1 MIYVRLGKG
10 GPRVSAVGL
19 GFWEIGSTSWK
30 GSEGASVDIV
40 RAAIDNGINFFDT
53 AEVYGM
59 GRSERSLGYA
69 ARTLGLRSDDIVIA
83 TKVAGFRPLRWLV
96 VKAAEASARRLGLRP
111 SLLQLHW
118 PPPAWVP
125 LCEPL
130 RGLEDAVKMGLAE
143 FIGVSNFPG
152 RMLEEA
158 ASCLRSAEI
167 VSDQV
172 EYSLAFRTPE
182 LDVFRTAGKLGASII
197 AYSPLAKGALAG
209 AAAARRVQKM
219 DSRFRE
225 ASQDIEL
232 QEALAKVAMSHGAT
246 KAQVALSWIVS
257 KGAVPIPGTTK
268 PGRVAE
274 LARSAELRL
283 ADDELSLLDRT
294 SSKYVTMWGKGYSNL
309 RMLRFI
315 PCGLQYLGVKA
326 MGGA

>member
-1 MIYVRLGKG
+1 MIYVKLGKG
-10 GPRVSAVGL
+10 GPKVSAIGL
-19 GFWEIGSTSWK
+19 GFWEIGSTSWR
-30 GSEGASVDIV
+30 GSEEVSVNIV
-40 RAAIDNGINFFDT
+40 RAAVNNGISFFDT

-59 GRSERSLGYA
+59 GRSERSLGNA
-69 ARTLGLRSDDIVIA
+69 VKTLGLRPDDIVVA

-96 VKAAEASARRLGLRP
+96 AKAAEASARRLGLRP

-130 RGLEDAVKMGLAE
+130 RGLEDAAKRGLTE

-152 RMLEEA
+152 HMLEEA

-182 LDVFRTAGKLGASII
+182 LDVFRTAEKLGIGII

-209 AAAARRVQKM
+209 AAATRRIQRM
-219 DSRFRE
+219 DPRFRA
-225 ASQDIEL
+225 ASRDLEL
-232 QEALAKVAMSHGAT
+232 QEALTKVAASHGVT
-246 KAQVALSWIVS
+246 KAQVALSWIVG

-268 PGRVAE
+268 PERVAE
-274 LARSAELRL
+274 LAGSAELRL
-283 ADDELSLLDRT
+283 ADDELSLLDKA
-294 SSKYVTMWGKGYSNL
+294 SSKYVSVWGRGYSNL
-309 RMLRFI
+309 RALRFI
-315 PCGLQYLGVKA
+315 PCGLQYLGVKV